1 MATTATETPQN
12 IGSLL
17 YQHVYKPYYEKNK
30 QKINDYRRESGLGR
44 KCFAKYYET
53 HKEEVKAKNLARYH
67 RKKAEQDALK
77 ASNASGAEG
86 SSGLEIS
93 GLEISGMVKV

>member
-1 MATTATETPQN
+1 MATIATVPATETIVN

-30 QKINDYRRESGLGR
+30 QRINDYRRESGLGR

-53 HKEEVKAKNLARYH
+53 HKEEVRAKNLARYH
-67 RKKAEQDALK
+67 RKKAEKEALK
-77 ASNASGAEG
+77 ASQASGAE
-86 SSGLEIS
+86 STSGLEIS
-93 GLEISGMVKV
+93 GVVTI

>member
-1 MATTATETPQN
+1 MATTATLPATETLN

-44 KCFAKYYET
+44 RCFAKYYET

-67 RKKAEQDALK
+67 RKKAEK
-77 ASNASGAEG
+77 AEKERSCASGAEG
-86 SSGLEIS
+86 AEKTPA
-93 GLEISGMVKV
+93 E